1 MKDEKRLQR
10 WEEIVK
16 RVKNVPDGWRATKH
30 SYICSRH
37 FEKEDYVQPPTEAR
51 SCRLKRNATP
61 SLFKLTYTAFSYN
74 ITENARCR
82 VGMPEDNHAGRKRS
96 MTPGS
101 PAQSKKSKV
110 DIDYGKLFKQSKNTE
125 ISNKQ
130 LKAKVRNLQQQLRR
144 CKTKI
149 ANMSDIINNLQ
160 NDLIIKTE
168 IADRLHK
175 SFDKLQLSIFH
186 NTKNNTLV
194 SPCGRRYTDDIKEFS
209 LTLYY
214 YSPKAYE
221 YVRSVIPLPNPSL
234 IRKWSSSVNCEPGFL
249 DEAFQSLKVDAEKQP
264 ERKDCSLM
272 IDAMSIRKQT
282 LLEPNKERYS
292 GFVDY
297 GPIPTNNPDT
307 VATEAL
313 VFLLVGSRSN
323 WKCPIGYF
331 LANKMTGITQAKLV
345 RLALEKAADAG
356 LRVWS
361 ITADGTSVNICTF
374 TQLGCTF
381 GTKYDSMVTKFKHP
395 SQDYYVYVILD
406 ICHMLKLA
414 RNALGSIK
422 SFYDK
427 DGGEIQWSFF
437 QQLYNLQEAEGF
449 TLANKFSAQ
458 HLQFEKH
465 KMNVRLAA
473 QTLSSSV
480 ADAIEFLDVSMKL
493 PQFNNSQAT
502 VNFTRIIDRA
512 FDILNSRNPM
522 GKGYKQPL
530 RPQSRGTWE
539 AILKNT
545 ADYLLSLVTLTG
557 GQKKLL
563 STHKRKTFIIGFSA
577 TIKSIIEMSDEMFK
591 LPANPFKYILTY
603 KFSQDHI
610 ELLFSCIRSKGG
622 WNNNPNSLQ
631 LKYALRKMLFRNA
644 VKASKNSNC
653 IEFSDLSSGIIPIFH
668 KRKHSAPLVEV
679 DMSTANNGFTPS
691 EQMLAQQLE
700 EKHHSEFV
708 ENVLY
713 YIGGFIVRKLVNS
726 ITCTSCKN
734 CLISHSMSSPLRST
748 DHDYLGSRPDNQRAS
763 AYTQFVNKG
772 GLTLPSTSVLSVLKY
787 AEIVFKACVSKD
799 GRQISS
805 SDRLRSK
812 MILEISNH
820 FFADKSSR
828 STLFSDHDPGMND
841 MDDDHKVKL
850 IKHTA
855 DRYFTLRLFTYGKRH
870 CESVLEGGKPSDRH
884 KLTKLIL
891 FKNQ

>member
-1 MKDEKRLQR
+1 MKDEARLQR
-10 WEEIVK
+10 WEEIVN
-16 RVKNVPDGWRATKH
+16 RVKNNPDGWRATKH
-30 SYICSRH
+30 SYICSQH
-37 FEKEDYVQPPTEAR
+37 FETEDYILPPSEAG
-51 SCRLKRNATP
+51 SCRLKRNVTP
-61 SLFKLTYTAFSYN
+61 SLFKLTCRPFSYN
-74 ITENARCR
+74 TTEEARCR
-82 VGMPEDNHAGRKRS
+82 VEMPEDNHAGRKRS
-96 MTPGS
+96 MPQDI
-101 PAQSKKSKV
+101 PVQSKKSKV
-110 DIDYGKLFKQSKNTE
+110 NVTDSKIFQNME

-144 CKTKI
+144 CKTRLS
-149 ANMSDIINNLQ
+149 NMSDIINNLKD
-160 NDLIIKTE
+160 NLVIKTE

-175 SFDKLQLSIFH
+175 SFDKLQLSIFY
-186 NTKNNTLV
+186 NAKNNTMT

-209 LTLYY
+209 LTLYF

-221 YVRSVIPLPNPSL
+221 YVRSILPLPNPSL

-249 DEAFQSLKVDAEKQP
+249 DEAFESLKADVKEKP
-264 ERKDCSLM
+264 ERKDCSLI

-282 LLEPNKERYS
+282 LLELNKERYS
-292 GFVDY
+292 GFVNY
-297 GPIPTNNPDT
+297 GPIPANNPDT

-331 LANKMTGITQAKLV
+331 LTNKTTGITQAKLV

-361 ITADGTSVNICTF
+361 ITADGTSVNLCTF
-374 TQLGCTF
+374 EQLGCIF
-381 GTKYDSMVTKFKHP
+381 GTKYDSMITKFKHP
-395 SQDYYVYVILD
+395 SRDYYVYVILD
-406 ICHMLKLA
+406 ACHMLKLA
-414 RNALGSIK
+414 RNALGSIQ
-422 SFYDK
+422 SFYDE

-437 QQLYNLQEAEGF
+437 QQLYHLQEAEGF
-449 TLANKFSAQ
+449 NLGNKFSAQ

-493 PQFNNSQAT
+493 AQFNNSQAT
-502 VNFTRIIDRA
+502 VNFIRILDRA

-530 RPQSRGTWE
+530 RQQSRGTWE
-539 AILKNT
+539 SILKST
-545 ADYLLSLVTLTG
+545 VDYLLSLVTITDG
-557 GQKKLL
+557 KKKLL
-563 STHKRKTFIIGFSA
+563 STHNRKTFVIGFVI
-577 TIKSIIEMSDEMFK
+577 TIKSIIEMSDEMFS
-591 LPANPFKYILTY
+591 LPENPFKYIMTY

-610 ELLFSCIRSKGG
+610 ELLFSCVRSKGG

-653 IEFSDLSSGIIPIFH
+653 IEFSDISCGIIPIFH
-668 KRKHSAPLVEV
+668 RRKHSAPLLEKNVP
-679 DMSTANNGFTPS
+679 TANNGFTPA
-691 EQMLAQQLE
+691 EQKLAEQLE
-700 EKHHSEFV
+700 EKEHSEFV

-713 YIGGFIVRKLVNS
+713 YISGHIVSKLVKS
-726 ITCTSCKN
+726 VTCPACKN
-734 CLISHSMSSPLRST
+734 CLISSSLSSPSQLL
-748 DHDYLGSRPDNQRAS
+748 DHDYFGSRPDNQRAS

-772 GLTLPSTSVLSVLKY
+772 GLTMPSPSVFSVVKY
-787 AEIVFKACVSKD
+787 AEIVFKACVCKD

-805 SDRLRSK
+805 SEGLRSK
-812 MILEISNH
+812 MIVEVSNH
-820 FFADKSSR
+820 FFVDKSSR
-828 STLFSDHDPGMND
+828 STVFSDHDSGMND
-841 MDDDHKVKL
+841 MNDDHRVKL

-855 DRYFTLRLFTYGKRH
+855 DKYFTLRLFTYGKRH
-870 CESVLEGGKPSDRH
+870 CESVLQGGKPSDRH
-884 KLTKLIL
+884 QLTKLIL

>member
-1 MKDEKRLQR
+1 MKDEARLQR
-10 WEEIVK
+10 WEEIVS
-16 RVKNVPDGWRATKH
+16 RVKKHPDGWRATKH
-30 SYICSRH
+30 SYICTQH
-37 FEKEDYVQPPTEAR
+37 FEKEDYILSPPAEG

-61 SLFKLTYTAFSYN
+61 SLFKLTCRPFSYN
-74 ITENARCR
+74 ITEDARCR
-82 VGMPEDNHAGRKRS
+82 VEMPENNHAGRKRS
-96 MTPGS
+96 MPQDGT
-101 PAQSKKSKV
+101 AQPKKSKV
-110 DIDYGKLFKQSKNTE
+110 DVNYSTIFKQSKNMET
-125 ISNKQ
+125 SNKQ
-130 LKAKVRNLQQQLRR
+130 LKAKVRNLQQQLQR

-149 ANMSDIINNLQ
+149 SNMSDIINNLQ
-160 NDLIIKTE
+160 DDLVIKTE
-168 IADRLHK
+168 VADRLHK
-175 SFDKLQLSIFH
+175 SFDKLQLSIFY
-186 NTKNNTLV
+186 NSKNNTMTP
-194 SPCGRRYTDDIKEFS
+194 PCGRRYTDDIKEFS
-209 LTLYY
+209 LTLHY

-221 YVRSVIPLPNPSL
+221 YVRSILPLPNPSL

-249 DEAFQSLKVDAEKQP
+249 DEAFESLKVDVEEKP
-264 ERKDCSLM
+264 ERKDCSFI

-292 GFVDY
+292 GFVNY
-297 GPIPTNNPDT
+297 GPIPADDPDI

-331 LANKMTGITQAKLV
+331 LTNKTTGIIQAKLV

-361 ITADGTSVNICTF
+361 ITADGTSVNLSTF
-374 TQLGCTF
+374 EQLGC
-381 GTKYDSMVTKFKHP
+381 KYDSMITKFKHP
-395 SQDYYVYVILD
+395 SRDYYVYVILD
-406 ICHMLKLA
+406 ACHMLKLA
-414 RNALGSIK
+414 RNALGSIQ

-427 DGGEIQWSFF
+427 DDGKIQWSFF
-437 QQLYNLQEAEGF
+437 QQLCYLQEAEGF
-449 TLANKFSAQ
+449 NLGNKFSTQ

-502 VNFTRIIDRA
+502 VNFIRIIDRA

-530 RPQSRGTWE
+530 RQESRSTWE
-539 AILKNT
+539 SILKGT
-545 ADYLLSLVTLTG
+545 VDYLLSLVTITDG
-557 GQKKLL
+557 KKKTL
-563 STHKRKTFIIGFSA
+563 STHKRKTFLLGFVA
-577 TIKSIIEMSDEMFK
+577 TIKSIIEMSDEMFT
-591 LPANPFKYILTY
+591 LPENPFKYILTY
-603 KFSQDHI
+603 KLSQDHI

-631 LKYALRKMLFRNA
+631 IKYALRKMLIRNA

-653 IEFSDLSSGIIPIFH
+653 TEFSDFSSGIIPIFH
-668 KRKHSAPLVEV
+668 RRKHSAPLVEENMPNV
-679 DMSTANNGFTPS
+679 NNGFTPP
-691 EQMLAQQLE
+691 EHELAQQLE
-700 EKHHSEFV
+700 EKNHSEFV
-708 ENVLY
+708 ENILY
-713 YIGGFIVRKLVNS
+713 YISGYIVAKLIKS
-726 ITCTSCKN
+726 ITCTACKN
-734 CLISHSMSSPLRST
+734 CLISRSLST
-748 DHDYLGSRPDNQRAS
+748 PRQLFDHDYEGSRPDNQRAS

-772 GLTLPSTSVLSVLKY
+772 GLTIPSASVFDVIKY

-805 SDRLRSK
+805 GDRLRSK
-812 MILEISNH
+812 MIVEVSNH
-820 FFADKSSR
+820 FFLDKASG
-828 STLFSDHDPGMND
+828 STIFSDHDPEMNNVN
-841 MDDDHKVKL
+841 DDHRVKL

-870 CESVLEGGKPSDRH
+870 CETVLQEGKPSDRH
-884 KLTKLIL
+884 HLTKLIL